1 MLLVLLDH
9 LVGIGPEFL
18 IWKGIILSF
27 YYFNIYCYFICHS
40 KLFLYIVFLI
50 VSKNGLG
57 DEMGLI
63 LEIRIATLIQ
73 VRYTDHNRFPQSR
86 F

>member
-1 MLLVLLDH
+1 MLLD
-9 LVGIGPEFL
+9 PEFL
-18 IWKGIILSF
+18 IWKGIILLF

-73 VRYTDHNRFPQSR
+73 VRYTRKMRVRKNLLGFSSQIS
-86 F
+86 